1 MQDFVLDNTT
11 PVFYGFM
18 AHSNE
23 NLNQAVLAIRGTSN
37 GIEWWDDSNS
47 LGLTPFRVPGC
58 GYVGLGF
65 GRIYDTL
72 EECAAAAAAAPCS
85 LGHVGSFSAQVAAQ
99 MPLQLCRS
107 RQRSPRVP

>member
-37 GIEWWDDSNS
+37 GIEWWV
-47 LGLTPFRVPGC
+47 RVPGC